1 MKRYL
6 IIGAGAIGA
15 SLAAQFEL
23 SGVPYRLFGRGE
35 QIRHIQAHGIRYV
48 RPDGTRTLKLQACS
62 DRCELVLTQD
72 DLLVFTPKT
81 QDLERACMDWA
92 WLPVYGNGPARTAS
106 ELPVLTPQNGLAAER
121 IALRWFGQV
130 YGASVNTPARFTE
143 VGQIVVGGYPEPGL
157 VVVGRFPQGEDSQAA
172 EIAADLCRAGYL
184 AEAQPD
190 ILRWKAAK
198 LINSVRNNALDLFE
212 GPAGLLQA
220 YATELAREA
229 IAVFSAMGIAPAR
242 AQERRHRVSH
252 WGIAPGCGIEPGQQ
266 STWQSI
272 ARGSSHE
279 VDFLNGEIVLLG
291 RLHGVATP
299 FNAAI
304 QQGIGRLCQ
313 SGGAQGSSQQGIR
326 LGQIDEL
333 MSSARELAAKPRA

>member
-1 MKRYL
+1 MKRYI

-23 SGVPYRLFGRGE
+23 NGIPYRLFGRGE
-35 QIRHIQAHGIRYV
+35 QIRHIQTHGIRYV
-48 RPDGTRTLKLQACS
+48 RPEGTRSLMLQACVERS
-62 DRCELVLTQD
+62 ELALTQN
-72 DLLVFTPKT
+72 DLLVFTTKT
-81 QDLERACMDWA
+81 QDLERACTEWA
-92 WLPVYGNGPARTAS
+92 WLPVQGEGSARTAS

-121 IALRWFGQV
+121 IALRWFGRV
-130 YGASVNTPARFTE
+130 YGASVNTPARYTE
-143 VGQIVVGGYPEPGL
+143 LGQIVVGGYPEPGL
-157 VVVGRFPQGEDSQAA
+157 VVVGRYPQGEDRLAA

-220 YATELAREA
+220 YAAQLAQEA
-229 IAVFSAMGIAPAR
+229 VNVLSAMGIGQAR
-242 AQERRHRVSH
+242 SQERRHQVSH
-252 WGIAPGCGIEPGQQ
+252 WGIAPDCGILPGQQ

-272 ARGSSHE
+272 ARGASHE

-291 RLHGVATP
+291 RLHGVNTP
-299 FNAAI
+299 FNEAI
-304 QQGIGRLCQ
+304 QQAVGQLCQ
-313 SGGAQGSSQQGIR
+313 SGGFLKGSC
-326 LGQIDEL
+326 LGQLDEL
-333 MSSARELAAKPRA
+333 MSSAQELAAKPRA